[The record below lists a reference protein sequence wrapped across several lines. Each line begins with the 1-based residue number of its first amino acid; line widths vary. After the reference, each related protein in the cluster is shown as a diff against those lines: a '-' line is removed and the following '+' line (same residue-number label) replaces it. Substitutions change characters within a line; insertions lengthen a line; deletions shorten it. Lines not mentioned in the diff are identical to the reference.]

1 MMLSFTT
8 GGLRNLV
15 LFDRQVFL
23 VELNQGIKV
32 EDDIQKCFL
41 LLFYEM
47 EITKWTRHNNGL
59 QKTPTSKSLDYECVT
74 LHSSRDLTDVSKER
88 ILRWEIIMDEPG
100 GGGPVSSQGSL

>member
-1 MMLSFTT
+1 M
-8 GGLRNLV
+8 
-15 LFDRQVFL
+15 
-23 VELNQGIKV
+23 ELNQGIKV

-59 QKTPTSKSLDYECVT
+59 QKTPTSKSLDCECVT
-74 LHSSRDLTDVSKER
+74 LHRSRDLTDVTKER
-88 ILRWEIIMDEPG
+88 MLRWEIILDEPG